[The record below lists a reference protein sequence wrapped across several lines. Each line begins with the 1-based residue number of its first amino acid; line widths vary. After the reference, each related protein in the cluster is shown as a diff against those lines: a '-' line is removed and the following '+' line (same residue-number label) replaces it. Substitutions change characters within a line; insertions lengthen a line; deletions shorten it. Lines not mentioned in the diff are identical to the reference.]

1 MKGFARIFLAVF
13 SIFTVLSFLPVSG
26 TDATGSKTTTFG
38 LAAKS
43 ASGDNPCYRWK
54 RKERG
59 FARKTNAARTNAGL
73 QKLKLDPELSK
84 AAKKHTFEMASRNVL
99 AHTESTDLR
108 RRVTNWTIL
117 GENVGVGG
125 TVGSL
130 QTAFMNSPAHKD
142 NIMLPGFTNFG
153 VGTVNKDG
161 RLWVTVIFESVSN
174 PGTPLNMP
182 NC

>member
-1 MKGFARIFLAVF
+1 MRRLARIICAVSAMF
-13 SIFTVLSFLPVSG
+13 IVLSFMPVSG
-26 TDATGSKTTTFG
+26 TNASGERTTTFG
-38 LAAKS
+38 LAARS
-43 ASGDNPCYRWK
+43 AGGDNACYRWK

-59 FARKTNAARTNAGL
+59 FARKTNAARVNAGL
-73 QKLKLDPELSK
+73 RKMKLDPELSK
-84 AAKKHTFEMASRNVL
+84 AAKKHTYEMVNQEL
-99 AHTESTDLR
+99 LHHTDSNALR

-130 QTAFMNSPAHKD
+130 QQAFMASPAHKD
-142 NIMLPGFTNFG
+142 NILLPGFTNFG
-153 VGTVNKDG
+153 VGTVVKGD

-174 PGTPLNMP
+174 PGTPLKMP